1 MSGIT
6 RLQSPLNQALGLSEW
21 GERVIIPGTMD
32 DELIET
38 NQQFSVNSID
48 GSKIESLTVN
58 KLRAGTLNVDAY
70 LQSTGYVAGTTGWR
84 INGDGSVEFDSGYFR
99 GDITGATGTFSG
111 TITGG
116 SLNIPDTTTANS
128 FHVETDGDT
137 FWGTTPALFT
147 SDNNNAPAYIL
158 RTGAARFTDIA
169 ISIGS
174 SNSIFKADTNGIYLG
189 NATFASAPFRV
200 NMSGALTATSATIT
214 GAITAS
220 SGSITGGFS
229 VLAGLTVGSGGS
241 FSSGQTNYDTG
252 TGFWLDY
259 NSGTPRFSLGNS
271 AGNKLTW
278 DGTTMTITGSLS
290 ATTGSIGGWTINS
303 TSITDVAAVVGLSSA
318 VTGGDDIRFWAGNVT
333 PASAAFRV
341 TEAGALTATSATIT
355 GAITATSGTIGS
367 FTIGTY
373 LYTGSK
379 TAYNDANAGV
389 HIGGDGIGIGNN
401 VFTVSSA
408 GALVA
413 TSATITGAITA
424 TSGAI
429 GGWNIN
435 STSIYTGTEDHSGYT
450 ANAGDM
456 TLYSNGSDAS
466 IHANKF
472 YIDSAGVLNCTAA
485 VVAGAVTT
493 TAGSSVDGTYLVP
506 YTVTSGKAA
515 LALVGW
521 TQTCAFTVTDADTVA
536 WGSGTL
542 TLSDGTAYSISAG
555 NTGNMAAKT
564 YIYLDVGVS
573 TTAYQTTTT
582 AATAIGDDKILLAI
596 AQNGTGE
603 ATFMLLNNNSY
614 NIDAANIVAGS
625 ITANEI
631 AASTIT
637 ANKIAANTITANE
650 LTTGAFVTTTANITD
665 AIITSAKI
673 SDLSVAKLTAGT
685 ISSKAILLG
694 ITAGTGDSYIAG
706 GNNLDLTNWR
716 GGDGSGGAIIL
727 GLDDSDSDKGKFFA
741 GNYSTSQYIQFDG
754 TDMTIS
760 ANLNIDAAYTAAT
773 AITAGDVIEQGAS
786 ANNAQKQTIDDI
798 ISNDIYDVSTLTS
811 WSSQFVI
818 CKLDTNL
825 YVGAW
830 YKGSSTYSVAVFSY
844 KNGKFIRGPIE
855 NTATDGRTPFTI
867 FGIIKL
873 STTKALLGYTYDS
886 GGTTNYGVRVY
897 SVQSDKSLSVSS
909 VTNLGSIST
918 GTSGGLLTRISD
930 DKFMVAWSGFGGG
943 NPKAVCCTVSG
954 TTVTAGT
961 TKDLGDTATTGS
973 VTSLILLDTDK
984 LMTIVIQSSATR
996 AAVLTVTGTTTITQ
1010 GTVEP
1015 LANSNG
1021 NNATL
1026 SKLST
1031 TKALVVFRN
1040 SASNLLTSGI
1050 LNVSG
1055 TTITEVA
1062 AQTQVDTG
1070 TPAYEITSIPY
1081 SSSLVGVF
1089 YKKDS
1094 PYDTSSWFK
1103 YLTVDGSDNITA
1115 SNPLLFT
1122 GYSTINFVKC
1132 DENLSDDFD
1141 ALFFTGDKYLTGFSF
1156 KATKKSIGIA
1166 PANISAAASGTIR
1179 NKGLITGLSGYT
1191 VGQNIRD
1198 RYDMSIRAIAKDTTI
1213 LNVI

>member
-32 DELIET
+32 DEIIET
-38 NQQFSVNSID
+38 NQVFQGNSID
-48 GSKIESLTVN
+48 GSKIESLTVG
-58 KLRAGTLNVDAY
+58 KLTAGTLKVDSY

-303 TSITDVAAVVGLSSA
+303 TSITDAAAVVGLSSA

-685 ISSKAILLG
+685 ISSKAITLA
-694 ITAGTGDSYIAG
+694 ITAGTGDTYIAAG
-706 GNNLDLTNWR
+706 KTDFDNTQ
-716 GGDGSGGAIIL
+716 SGFIL
-727 GLDDSDSDKGKFFA
+727 GLDDSDSDRAKFYI
-741 GNYSTSQYIQFDG
+741 GNTTEYINWDG
-754 TDMTIS
+754 TTLTVTGASVINAPTTKTFTAGAALS
-760 ANLNIDAAYTAAT
+760 ANDA
-773 AITAGDVIEQGAS
+773 VIIA
-786 ANNAQKQTIDDI
+786 
-798 ISNDIYDVSTLTS
+798 
-811 WSSQFVI
+811 
-818 CKLDTNL
+818 
-825 YVGAW
+825 
-830 YKGSSTYSVAVFSY
+830 
-844 KNGKFIRGPIE
+844 P
-855 NTATDGRTPFTI
+855 TATENYQITQTTTDNTRRLDVTTDKVGQTFTTRKYDTQKI
-867 FGIIKL
+867 L
-873 STTKALLGYTYDS
+873 SFI
-886 GGTTNYGVRVY
+886 Y
-897 SVQSDKSLSVSS
+897 SMSK
-909 VTNLGSIST
+909 TGSPGNIT
-918 GTSGGLLTRISD
+918 FELFATSGGLPTGASLGSVTLTSAS
-930 DKFMVAWSGFGGG
+930 FSGSLADITIDFSPDVSLSSSTMYAVTFYAAGVDGSNYYSFADNFASVYADGTAVWWNGSVWQTGNGRGGTEEYFKV
-943 NPKAVCCTVSG
+943 NMSEVPT
-954 TTVTAGT
+954 
-961 TKDLGDTATTGS
+961 TTGS
-973 VTSLILLDTDK
+973 VYQAEADAPYSYYYNNFIGFNQSAVAAAGTARIISSGIMGGFTGLTPGAVYYLSNTAGAISSSAGSNSVKIGRAVSTTELL
-984 LMTIVIQSSATR
+984 IVIP
-996 AAVLTVTGTTTITQ
+996 
-1010 GTVEP
+1010 P
-1015 LANSNG
+1015 L
-1021 NNATL
+1021 
-1026 SKLST
+1026 
-1031 TKALVVFRN
+1031 
-1040 SASNLLTSGI
+1040 
-1050 LNVSG
+1050 
-1055 TTITEVA
+1055 
-1062 AQTQVDTG
+1062 
-1070 TPAYEITSIPY
+1070 
-1081 SSSLVGVF
+1081 
-1089 YKKDS
+1089 
-1094 PYDTSSWFK
+1094 
-1103 YLTVDGSDNITA
+1103 
-1115 SNPLLFT
+1115 
-1122 GYSTINFVKC
+1122 
-1132 DENLSDDFD
+1132 
-1141 ALFFTGDKYLTGFSF
+1141 
-1156 KATKKSIGIA
+1156 
-1166 PANISAAASGTIR
+1166 
-1179 NKGLITGLSGYT
+1179 
-1191 VGQNIRD
+1191 
-1198 RYDMSIRAIAKDTTI
+1198 
-1213 LNVI
+1213 